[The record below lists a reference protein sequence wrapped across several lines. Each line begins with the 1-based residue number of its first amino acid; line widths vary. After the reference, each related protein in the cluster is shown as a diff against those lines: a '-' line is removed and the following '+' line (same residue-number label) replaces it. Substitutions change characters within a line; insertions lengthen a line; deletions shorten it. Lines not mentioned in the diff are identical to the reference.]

1 MSRLAALR
9 YRAARLVGGTR
20 ATRAYWPHVPGHY
33 VLVDAAGSVVV
44 ALPGRTPLAR
54 AVARDA
60 PPGLC
65 LVAELDNEN
74 IAIERLVGNL
84 LGNPA
89 ITAMICAGGSSE
101 EDPIAGTLAALFRS
115 GLDTHGRVVGAPG
128 AYPLLADTRAA
139 DVEAL
144 RGRIRFVDMRGCA
157 DVADMHG
164 RIREL
169 AAAAEQRAA
178 VAAGR
183 NDTDAPKTERV
194 VIETLNEAELKAD
207 KAGYFE
213 ISVEYGAILL
223 KHYSPKK
230 KLLRVIEGKD
240 ARAICRNLIRRG
252 WVSRLDHAA
261 YLGRELTR
269 AERAIRD
276 GAEYRQDF
284 G

>member
-9 YRAARLVGGTR
+9 YQASRLVAGTR

-33 VLVDAAGSVVV
+33 VLADAAAPVVV
-44 ALPGRTPLAR
+44 ALPGRTALAQ

-65 LVAELDNEN
+65 LVAELENEN
-74 IAIERLVGNL
+74 LAIEKLVRNL
-84 LGNPA
+84 LANPA
-89 ITAMICAGGSSE
+89 VSAVICAGGTSE
-101 EDPIAGTLAALFRS
+101 EDPVAGTLAALFRS
-115 GLDTHGRVVGAPG
+115 GLDARGRVVGAPG
-128 AYPLLADTRAA
+128 AYPVLADTRAA
-139 DVEAL
+139 DADAV
-144 RGRIRFVDMRGCA
+144 RGQVRFVDMRGCV
-157 DVADMHG
+157 DVAEIHA

-169 AAAAEQRAA
+169 ANAAEQRAA
-178 VAAGR
+178 AAARHEAG
-183 NDTDAPKTERV
+183 APKTERV
-194 VIETLNEAELKAD
+194 VIETLDDAELKTD

-223 KHYSPKK
+223 KHYSPKQ
-230 KLLRVIEGKD
+230 KLLRIIEGKD
-240 ARAICRNLIRRG
+240 ARAIYRNLIRRG

-276 GAEYRQDF
+276 GTEYRQDV

>member
-1 MSRLAALR
+1 VSRLAALR
-9 YRAARLVGGTR
+9 YQAARLVGGTR

-33 VLVDAAGSVVV
+33 VLVDAAAPVVV
-44 ALPGRTPLAR
+44 ALPDRTALAQ
-54 AVARDA
+54 AVAGDA
-60 PPGLC
+60 PPGLS
-65 LVAELDNEN
+65 LVAELENEN
-74 IAIERLVGNL
+74 LAIEKLVRNL
-84 LGNPA
+84 LANPA
-89 ITAMICAGGSSE
+89 ISAVICAGGASE
-101 EDPIAGTLAALFRS
+101 DDPIAGTLAALFRS
-115 GLDTHGRVVGAPG
+115 GLDARRRVVGAPG
-128 AYPLLADTRAA
+128 DYPVLADTRAA
-139 DVEAL
+139 DVDAV
-144 RGRIRFVDMRGCA
+144 RGQLRFVDMRGCA
-157 DVADMHG
+157 DVAEIHA

-169 AAAAEQRAA
+169 ATAAEQRAA
-178 VAAGR
+178 AAR
-183 NDTDAPKTERV
+183 NDTGAPKTERV
-194 VIETLNEAELKAD
+194 VIETLDDAELKAD

-240 ARAICRNLIRRG
+240 ARAIYRNLIRRG

-276 GAEYRQDF
+276 GTEFSQDV